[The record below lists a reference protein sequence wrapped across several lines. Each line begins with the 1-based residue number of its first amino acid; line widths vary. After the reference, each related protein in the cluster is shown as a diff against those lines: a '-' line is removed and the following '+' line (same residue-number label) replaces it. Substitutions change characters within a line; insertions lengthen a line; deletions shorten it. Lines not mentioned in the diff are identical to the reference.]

1 MTTTTAQ
8 PAVDLSARYIKINM
22 KMSGWGN
29 SKNAKEVAAEMEV
42 ARGAELGK
50 ALKAGK
56 ILLDPL
62 KLQPVLKARNALTT
76 RHRELTTVWD
86 DSSWRLLPTV
96 KWDKYFAEINPL
108 IAAFDSAADDLEGV
122 YLDLVNEARARL
134 GGLFCEDDYPGEIQ
148 FREKFAV
155 KLATETLA
163 QGVAKNIALP
173 AEEVE
178 KICQSMSDQFSEN
191 MKRVQGENWQRLFT
205 VVSNLHDSLLKFDK
219 GEQRTVR
226 VTLLEQIDLA
236 CSEIPDFNITADP
249 SLIASIAEIRSE
261 LAGLDMAELREQ
273 PQARKAAI
281 VSAAAIAAKTKARAA
296 DFAGYMN

>member
-1 MTTTTAQ
+1 MTTHTAQSTQ

-96 KWDKYFAEINPL
+96 KWDLYFAEINPL
-108 IAAFDSAADDLEGV
+108 IRAFESAADDLEGV
-122 YLDLVNEARARL
+122 YVSLVDEARSRL
-134 GGLFCEDDYPGEIQ
+134 GGLFNDDDYPGEID
-148 FREKFAV
+148 FRQKFSV
-155 KLATETLA
+155 KLATDTIA
-163 QGVAKNIALP
+163 QGL
-173 AEEVE
+173 
-178 KICQSMSDQFSEN
+178 
-191 MKRVQGENWQRLFT
+191 
-205 VVSNLHDSLLKFDK
+205 
-219 GEQRTVR
+219 
-226 VTLLEQIDLA
+226 
-236 CSEIPDFNITADP
+236 
-249 SLIASIAEIRSE
+249 SLIHI
-261 LAGLDMAELREQ
+261 
-273 PQARKAAI
+273 
-281 VSAAAIAAKTKARAA
+281 
-296 DFAGYMN
+296 

>member
-1 MTTTTAQ
+1 M
-8 PAVDLSARYIKINM
+8 
-22 KMSGWGN
+22 
-29 SKNAKEVAAEMEV
+29 
-42 ARGAELGK
+42 
-50 ALKAGK
+50 
-56 ILLDPL
+56 
-62 KLQPVLKARNALTT
+62 
-76 RHRELTTVWD
+76 
-86 DSSWRLLPTV
+86 
-96 KWDKYFAEINPL
+96 YFAEINPL
-108 IAAFDSAADDLEGV
+108 IAAFDHAADDLEGV
-122 YLDLVNEARARL
+122 YLALVDEARQRL

-178 KICQSMSDQFSEN
+178 KICQSMNDQFSEN
-191 MKRVQGENWQRLFT
+191 LKRVQSENWQRLFT

-249 SLIASIAEIRSE
+249 NLVNSIHEIRRE

-273 PQARKAAI
+273 PQARQAAI
-281 VSAAAIAAKTKARAA
+281 QSAAAIAAKTKARAA